1 MPQFDIGTYY
11 SQIFWLVVTF
21 SLLYVFV
28 SKLIVPKAEKI
39 INNRKINI
47 EENVESADNLALETE
62 KLSKYYNQEVAKI
75 TTDIDKLKKEKIDS
89 LESEFLIKK
98 NSLEQDLRG
107 SINQNIESINLAAQ
121 KFKANKSEAIIK
133 LAASIIEKITGT
145 KADINLL
152 KNIKIQ

>member
-21 SLLYVFV
+21 GLLYVFV

-39 INNRKINI
+39 INNRKMNI
-47 EENVESADNLALETE
+47 EENVENADRLTLETE
-62 KLSKYYNQEVAKI
+62 KLNKYYNQEIATA
-75 TTDIDKLKKEKIDS
+75 TTKIDKLKKEKIDA
-89 LESEFLIKK
+89 LEAEFLVKK
-98 NSLEQDLRG
+98 TSLEQDLRK
-107 SINQNIESINLAAQ
+107 SINQNIGSINLEAQ
-121 KFKANKSEAIIK
+121 KFKANKSEATIK

-145 KADINLL
+145 KADISLL

>member
-21 SLLYVFV
+21 SLLYIFV

-39 INNRKINI
+39 INNRTINI
-47 EENVESADNLALETE
+47 GENVENADKLTLEAE
-62 KLSKYYNQEVAKI
+62 KLSKYYNQEVVKI
-75 TTDIDKLKKEKIDS
+75 TTEINKHKKEKIDS

-98 NSLEQDLRG
+98 SSLEQDVREL
-107 SINQNIESINLAAQ
+107 INQNIGSINLVTQ
-121 KFKANKSEAIIK
+121 KFKATKSEATIK

>member
-21 SLLYVFV
+21 GLLYVFV
-28 SKLIVPKAEKI
+28 SRLIVPKAEKI

-47 EENVESADNLALETE
+47 EKNVESADKLTLETE
-62 KLSKYYNQEVAKI
+62 KLSKYYNQEIAKV
-75 TTDIDKLKKEKIDS
+75 TTEIDKLKKEKIDS
-89 LESEFLIKK
+89 LESGFLIKK
-98 NSLEQDLRG
+98 SSLEQDLRET
-107 SINQNIESINLAAQ
+107 INQNIENINLAAQ
-121 KFKANKSEAIIK
+121 KFKANKSEATVQ

-152 KNIKIQ
+152 ETIKIQ